1 MYHSCACTY
10 ASPPL
15 ARARGLDSARSQ
27 RHSGTVSN
35 TLLVRV
41 APRPDASIVWQV
53 QGWPTWNVIR
63 LLWRTQSDQRL
74 SSRPECE
81 NIASHPSDLSLSQK
95 YRLCTVYNLC
105 SGRAGAG
112 RSPSEPRDA
121 AQRNGRLL
129 GGKPWAEWGLVDV
142 SETSL
147 PSIRRRRLAHLQGTD
162 YCVQLSWRRKPAA
175 DFFLSP

>member
-1 MYHSCACTY
+1 MSAGGRRATRVLISDTRKLSVCAWHWRT
-10 ASPPL
+10 SG
-15 ARARGLDSARSQ
+15 RIDS
-27 RHSGTVSN
+27 T
-35 TLLVRV
+35 
-41 APRPDASIVWQV
+41 WQV

-63 LLWRTQSDQRL
+63 LLWRWTQSDQRL

-81 NIASHPSDLSLSQK
+81 NIASHPCSEGSDLSLSQK

-105 SGRAGAG
+105 NGRAGAG

-162 YCVQLSWRRKPAA
+162 
-175 DFFLSP
+175 